1 MFYLNFPAAD
11 GFIQTL
17 ETLSE
22 DAYIFSAPET
32 Y

>member
-1 MFYLNFPAAD
+1 MFNLSFPSAD